1 MKINV
6 GDYFSRIP
14 ALFWEIF
21 FYFNYSF
28 LFLDKDFDSLS
39 GIFFIPFEEKKF
51 PCFIQIYHPSVK
63 FCRKLKRVHCV

>member
-6 GDYFSRIP
+6 GDYFSRIT

-39 GIFFIPFEEKKF
+39 GIFFIPF
-51 PCFIQIYHPSVK
+51 
-63 FCRKLKRVHCV
+63 